1 MKVYKQR
8 KQKIIPTCVGQTFF
22 VYSGNF
28 YKSLRVTK
36 EIVGF
41 RFGAF
46 VFSRRRGKD
55 TKKK

>member
-8 KQKIIPTCVGQTFF
+8 KQKIIFTFVGKTFF

-28 YKSLRVTK
+28 YKSLLVTK

-41 RFGAF
+41 PFGAF
-46 VFSRRRGKD
+46 VFTRRRGKD